1 MYAFGLP
8 ERRYLAHDGTSLA
21 YWISRPPPETDTGY
35 TVVLANGIG
44 IARAVWRDFVQALR
58 TRFTLVFWDYR
69 CFYRSEI
76 PADLRHLTLEDHARD
91 IAGILEQESL
101 QRVIMVG
108 WSMGVQVSV
117 ESWRFASHRQVGF
130 VLMNGTPGETLDTA
144 FYLPGLRLWV
154 PPLSR
159 YLSHRHPERLRGVF
173 SRVFRKEL
181 TLLMRSTRA
190 VTSDVDMPM
199 LEQLLEEYA
208 SLDFGV
214 YFLILSSLGLHRPT
228 HLEHIQVPALVLV
241 GASDMFTPPVAGR
254 KLARRLPK
262 AELVQHPRGS
272 HYMLIEY
279 PHDLLAQLEAFFAQR
294 VMNL

>member
-1 MYAFGLP
+1 MNAFGLS
-8 ERRYLAHDGTSLA
+8 ERRHLAHDGTSIA
-21 YWISRPPPETDTGY
+21 YWISRPPPATDTGF

-44 IARAVWRDFVQALR
+44 IARAVWRDFVAALGA
-58 TRFTLVFWDYR
+58 RFTLVFWDYR
-69 CFYRSEI
+69 CFYRSEV
-76 PADLRHLTLEDHARD
+76 PADLHRLTLEDHARD
-91 IAGILEQESL
+91 IAGILEQEAL
-101 QRVIMVG
+101 ERVIMLG

-130 VLMNGTPGETLDTA
+130 VLMNGTPGQTLDTA
-144 FYLPGLRLWV
+144 FHLPGLRLWV

-159 YLSHRHPERLRGVF
+159 YLSRRHPDRLRGVF
-173 SRVFRKEL
+173 SRVFRREL

-190 VTSDVDMPM
+190 VTPDVDVPM
-199 LEQLLEEYA
+199 LERLLEEYA
-208 SLDFGV
+208 TLDFGV

-228 HLEHIQVPALVLV
+228 HLEHMDVPALVLV
-241 GASDMFTPPVAGR
+241 GASDLFTPPVAGR
-254 KLARRLPK
+254 KLAKRLPK

-279 PHDLLAQLEAFFAQR
+279 PQDLLAQLEAFLAQR